1 MISRRTTLGWSHS
14 IFTSAA
20 ALGCCCATLLFRA
33 DAARGQVAQQT
44 ASAKV
49 EPTAPEPS
57 ELNERNWELSL
68 EGAYLYGPVNGYI
81 QVPSGGE
88 PGTSSKHRPSFDELG
103 FDNVS
108 IYDAS
113 TKFAFGEGKANQ
125 LYAGAQIIHLSS
137 KNTLN
142 QDLVSQ
148 AISFPSGSPVSSHI
162 TLDWYRFGYRRKFV
176 LGERQDFEL
185 YPSIGAALLTFHYK
199 LEAPGEPSADRKYSK
214 LTPQVGLEADWRPN
228 RGPLS
233 FEIDLLASPPIDGV
247 PVICVEDAL
256 VKYRFYDR
264 VKIVGSGFIGVAFEQ
279 IYFED
284 NQQLSNK
291 INAEFGPMLLLGL
304 EVKF

>member
-1 MISRRTTLGWSHS
+1 MITRRTTLGWSHS
-14 IFTSAA
+14 ILTSAA
-20 ALGCCCATLLFRA
+20 ALGCCCASVLFGP
-33 DAARGQVAQQT
+33 AAQGQVAKQT
-44 ASAKV
+44 SSAKI

-57 ELNERNWELSL
+57 ELNERSWELSL

-88 PGTSSKHRPSFDELG
+88 PGTSSKHRPTFDELG

-113 TKFAFGEGKANQ
+113 SKFAFGEGKANQ

-142 QDLVSQ
+142 KDLVSQ
-148 AISFPSGSPVSSHI
+148 AITFPSGSPVSSTV
-162 TLDWYRFGYRRKFV
+162 TLNWYRFGYRRKFV

-185 YPSIGAALLTFHYK
+185 YPSVGAALLTFHYK
-199 LEAPGEPSADRKYSK
+199 LDAPGEPSADRKYSK

-228 RGPLS
+228 KGPLS
-233 FEIDLLASPPIDGV
+233 FELGVLASPPIDGV
-247 PVICVEDAL
+247 PVICVEDIL
-256 VKYRFYDR
+256 LRYRFINR
-264 VKIVGSGFIGVAFEQ
+264 ARFVGSGFIGCAFEQ

-284 NQQLSNK
+284 NQQLSNR